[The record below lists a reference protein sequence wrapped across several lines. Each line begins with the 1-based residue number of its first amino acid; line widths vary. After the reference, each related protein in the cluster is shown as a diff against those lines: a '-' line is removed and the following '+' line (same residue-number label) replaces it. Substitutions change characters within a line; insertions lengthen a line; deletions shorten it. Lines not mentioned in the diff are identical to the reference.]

1 MKKKISLLLAI
12 LMLVTLIPTA
22 FAESKTVDAVKNTKK
37 VTLDGEEVKVGAYDV
52 EGFNYLKLRDIA
64 AILNGKKCQFDVG
77 YDNETKVFSVE
88 LAKGYEKV
96 EGDLAEIKDEKAK
109 AMVSVKKILVN
120 GEEKEVKTALID
132 GYNYMQLRDLASLV
146 GLGVKYDQ
154 VNKVIMLKS
163 DAEAKEEAPRY
174 VMIKSKLYKDTG
186 EINKNMTCGTMDG
199 KILTTVD
206 AKEMPKKDNESN
218 FGTGYEYQIGGEEGS
233 ITVEID
239 DKCLIFKEVKEE
251 KKEEKP
257 EEKPEEKKDEKK
269 EEVKEEAKVEI
280 IPEDKWTK
288 EEKEWFDICDGF
300 HESAIASVSNNITDD
315 SSEVEKIMNKHYS
328 DLVFKSIYGGKIIFE
343 GGAKSIDRKV
353 EIRDGVRYCVAQYNY
368 PSGSAL
374 KFEAYNVG
382 TKDED
387 FNDYLV
393 NSIILY
399 QEKELPEKYQK
410 DCKLIC
416 KAMIEFYDAIADK
429 NYEKAV
435 KVANELGLK
444 ADEERIKSFESTMR
458 RFAKAIDVEI
468 FQKEYEAKEAPVPYN
483 DQEKD
488 SLVTFNYKDGS
499 SFTLLFTNALEGGIV
514 GITNRASDK

>member
-37 VTLDGEEVKVGAYDV
+37 VTLDGEEVMVGAYDV
-52 EGFNYLKLRDIA
+52 EGYNYLKLRDIA
-64 AILNGKKCQFDVG
+64 AILNGKKCQFSVG
-77 YDNETKVFSVE
+77 YDEPTKLITVE

-109 AMVSVKKILVN
+109 AIIRVIKILVN
-120 GEEKEVKTALID
+120 GEEKEVKTALINEN
-132 GYNYMQLRDLASLV
+132 NYMQLRDLGSLV
-146 GLGVKYDQ
+146 GLNVGYDN

-163 DAEAKEEAPRY
+163 DAEEKEEAPRY

-218 FGTGYEYQIGGEEGS
+218 FGTGYEYQIGGEDGS
-233 ITVEID
+233 ITVKID

-251 KKEEKP
+251 EKP
-257 EEKPEEKKDEKK
+257 EEKTEDKKEEKK
-269 EEVKEEAKVEI
+269 EESKVELV
-280 IPEDKWTK
+280 PVDKWTK
-288 EEKEWFDICDGF
+288 EEKEWFDICDDF

-343 GGAKSIDRKV
+343 GGAKSVDRKV

-429 NYEKAV
+429 NYENAV

-444 ADEERIKSFESTMR
+444 ADEERVKSFENEMR

-468 FQKEYEAKEAPVPYN
+468 FQKDYEAKEAPVPY
-483 DQEKD
+483 DDEEKD

-499 SFTLLFTNALEGGIV
+499 SFNLLFTNALEGGIV
-514 GITNRASDK
+514 GIGRKAN

>member
-37 VTLDGEEVKVGAYDV
+37 VTLDGEEVMVGAYDV
-52 EGFNYLKLRDIA
+52 EGYNYLKLRDIA
-64 AILNGKKCQFDVG
+64 AILNGKKCQFSVG
-77 YDNETKVFSVE
+77 YDEPTKLISVE
-88 LAKGYEKV
+88 LAKAYEKV

-109 AMVSVKKILVN
+109 AIIRVIKILVN
-120 GEEKEVKTALID
+120 GEEKEVKTALINEN
-132 GYNYMQLRDLASLV
+132 NYMQLRDLGSLV
-146 GLGVKYDQ
+146 GLNVGYDN

-163 DAEAKEEAPRY
+163 DAEEKEEAPRY

-218 FGTGYEYQIGGEEGS
+218 FGTGYEYQIGGEDGS
-233 ITVEID
+233 ITVKID

-251 KKEEKP
+251 EKP
-257 EEKPEEKKDEKK
+257 EEKTEDKKEEKK
-269 EEVKEEAKVEI
+269 EESKVELV
-280 IPEDKWTK
+280 PVDKWTK
-288 EEKEWFDICDGF
+288 EEKEWFDICDDF

-343 GGAKSIDRKV
+343 GGAKSVDRKV

-429 NYEKAV
+429 NYENAV

-444 ADEERIKSFESTMR
+444 ADEERVKSFENEMR

-468 FQKEYEAKEAPVPYN
+468 FQKDYEAKEAPVPY
-483 DQEKD
+483 DDEEKD

-499 SFTLLFTNALEGGIV
+499 SFNLLFTNALEGGIV
-514 GITNRASDK
+514 GIGRKAN

>member
-12 LMLVTLIPTA
+12 LVLVTLIPTA
-22 FAESKTVDAVKNTKK
+22 FAESKTVEAVKNTKK
-37 VTLDGEEVKVGAYDV
+37 VTLDGEEVMVGAYDV
-52 EGFNYLKLRDIA
+52 EGYNYLKLRDVA

-77 YDNETKVFSVE
+77 YDKPTKLITVE
-88 LAKGYEKV
+88 LAKGYEKL

-109 AMVSVKKILVN
+109 AIIRVIKILVN
-120 GEEKEVKTALID
+120 GEEKEVKTALINEN
-132 GYNYMQLRDLASLV
+132 NYMQLRDLGSLV
-146 GLGVKYDQ
+146 GLGVGYDK
-154 VNKVIMLKS
+154 VNKVIQLKS
-163 DAEAKEEAPRY
+163 DAE
-174 VMIKSKLYKDTG
+174 V
-186 EINKNMTCGTMDG
+186 
-199 KILTTVD
+199 
-206 AKEMPKKDNESN
+206 
-218 FGTGYEYQIGGEEGS
+218 
-233 ITVEID
+233 
-239 DKCLIFKEVKEE
+239 
-251 KKEEKP
+251 KEEKP
-257 EEKPEEKKDEKK
+257 EEKEDKK
-269 EEVKEEAKVEI
+269 EEVKEEAKVELV
-280 IPEDKWTK
+280 PVDKWTK
-288 EEKEWFDICDGF
+288 EEKEWFDICDDF

-343 GGAKSIDRKV
+343 GGAKSVDRKV

-429 NYEKAV
+429 NYENAV

-444 ADEERIKSFESTMR
+444 ADEERVKSFENEMR

-468 FQKEYEAKEAPVPYN
+468 FQKDYEAKEAPVPY
-483 DQEKD
+483 DDEEKD

-499 SFTLLFTNALEGGIV
+499 SFNLLFTNALEGGIV
-514 GITNRASDK
+514 GIGRKAN

>member
-22 FAESKTVDAVKNTKK
+22 FAESKTVEAVKNTKK
-37 VTLDGEEVKVGAYDV
+37 VTLDGEEVMVGAYDV
-52 EGFNYLKLRDIA
+52 EGYNYLKLRDIA

-77 YDNETKVFSVE
+77 YDKPTKLITVE

-96 EGDLAEIKDEKAK
+96 EGDLVEIKDEKAK
-109 AMVSVKKILVN
+109 AIVSVKKILVN
-120 GEEKEVKTALID
+120 GEEKEVKTALINEN
-132 GYNYMQLRDLASLV
+132 NYMQLRDLGSLV
-146 GLGVKYDQ
+146 GLNVGYDN

-163 DAEAKEEAPRY
+163 DAEEKEEAPRY

-218 FGTGYEYQIGGEEGS
+218 FGTGYEYQIGGEDGS
-233 ITVEID
+233 ITVKID

-251 KKEEKP
+251 EKP
-257 EEKPEEKKDEKK
+257 EEKTEDKKEEKK
-269 EEVKEEAKVEI
+269 EESKVELV
-280 IPEDKWTK
+280 PVDKWTK
-288 EEKEWFDICDGF
+288 EEKEWFDICDDF

-343 GGAKSIDRKV
+343 GGAKSVDRKV

-429 NYEKAV
+429 NYENAV

-444 ADEERIKSFESTMR
+444 ADEERVKSFENEMR

-468 FQKEYEAKEAPVPYN
+468 FQKDYEAKEAPVPY
-483 DQEKD
+483 DDEEKD

-499 SFTLLFTNALEGGIV
+499 SFNLLFTNALEGGIV
-514 GITNRASDK
+514 GIGRKAN